1 MRSSISKLFFIV
13 SLSQIS
19 LFAFGQFNTKYASQI
34 TLKEISSTVCNTK
47 VLEKNEVKVEFVINL
62 ESAKDEHVTLVET
75 WIFPRELSDGKGSYT
90 KTVEV
95 KNEKPTNENVKLSYS
110 IIETNE
116 NVKGIWRFKLHH
128 KNKLILE
135 REFLIN

>member
-1 MRSSISKLFFIV
+1 MSSFISKLFFVV

-19 LFAFGQFNTKYASQI
+19 LLAFGQFNTKYASQI
-34 TLKEISSTVCNTK
+34 ELKEVSSTVCNTK

-62 ESAKDEHVTLVET
+62 ESANDEHVTLVET
-75 WIFPRELSDGKGSYT
+75 WIFPRELSDGKSNYF
-90 KTVEV
+90 KVVES
-95 KNEKPTNENVKLSYS
+95 KSEKPTNENIKLSYS
-110 IIETNE
+110 IIESYE
-116 NVKGIWRFKLHH
+116 NVKGTWRFKLHH